1 MLNELQEKRDK
12 ILRLADKYEV
22 KNLRVFGS
30 FVRGESRPE
39 SDIDFLADMEGS
51 LLKRIA
57 FTQDL
62 EELLGRQ
69 VDVVTER
76 SIHWYI
82 RDRVIREAI
91 PL

>member
-1 MLNELQEKRDK
+1 MLDELQEKRDK
-12 ILRLADKYEV
+12 ILLLANKYGA
-22 KNLRVFGS
+22 KNVRVFGS
-30 FVRGESRPE
+30 FARGEYRHD

-57 FTQDL
+57 LTQDL
-62 EELLGRQ
+62 EKLLGRK
-69 VDVVTER
+69 VDVVTEK

-82 RDRVIREAI
+82 REKVINEAV